1 MKTPAIPAA
10 VEWRNGLVLEPAH
23 FLKADSRAAR
33 LAHMAA
39 LSAEPWPWGFGLV
52 NVDQTALAS
61 AQLRID
67 CEGVLPSGTPFSRR
81 QLTASLPEGEDGDRR
96 TYQVVMADDHSI
108 ALSAGEGAPA
118 ENILPVAQLV
128 FRGGVWN
135 ELPDWSPPTYLLGAD
150 HPMRLDMTRQ
160 LGALAALAAGFMTT
174 LRLPRAE
181 NRPAAHVLGNVATQL
196 VQGVGVMEALLA
208 APMVSPGRL
217 GIEAIRLALGV
228 RAAIG
233 NFERLDAGWDP
244 ADQRASMRRLLYAT
258 ESAASGIGLPFR
270 ASPFRTV
277 DGGDTLL
284 VEGVPSEAL
293 LFAIEASRPG
303 ELIAARTWFEGAA
316 LAAPDRLQE
325 AFSLRVAG
333 CPRFPLERD
342 PRTGVASGA
351 LLALYQ
357 VENDATWRDD
367 GGSLALG
374 AKTPPP
380 PDSSFSI
387 FVPEDSKTEA
397 MPVNGF
403 SNTAVDARGS
413 AAAANATSTGAFAPP
428 SWAGTMVPGGK

>member
-10 VEWRNGLVLEPAH
+10 VEWRNGMVLEPTH
-23 FLKADSRAAR
+23 FLQTDSRAAT

-39 LSAEPWPWGFGLV
+39 LAAEPWAWGFGLV
-52 NVDQTALAS
+52 NVDETALAS
-61 AQLRID
+61 GQLRID
-67 CEGVLPSGTPFSRR
+67 CEGVFPNGTPFPRR
-81 QLTASLPEGEDGDRR
+81 QLTVALPEGEDADHR

-108 ALSAGEGAPA
+108 ALSAGEGVPA
-118 ENILPVAQLV
+118 ADVLPVSRLV
-128 FRGGVWN
+128 FRNGVWN
-135 ELPDWSPPTYLLGAD
+135 ELLDWSPPTYLLGAD
-150 HPMRLDMTRQ
+150 HSMRLDMTRQ
-160 LGALAALAAGFMTT
+160 LGSLAALAAGFMTT

-181 NRPAAHVLGNVATQL
+181 SRPAAHMLGNVAAQL

-217 GIEAIRLALGV
+217 GIEAVRLALGV

-233 NFERLDAGWDP
+233 DFERLDAGWDP
-244 ADQRASMRRLLYAT
+244 ADQRGSMRRLLYAT

-270 ASPFRTV
+270 ASPFRTI

-293 LFAIEASRPG
+293 LLAIEASRSG
-303 ELIAARTWFEGAA
+303 DLIAARTWFEGAA

-333 CPRFPLERD
+333 CPRFSLERD
-342 PRTGVASGA
+342 PRTGVASGP

-357 VENDATWRDD
+357 VEHDAIWRDD

-380 PDSSFSI
+380 ANSSFSI
-387 FVPEDSKTEA
+387 FVPEDPKAEQI
-397 MPVNGF
+397 PVNGI
-403 SNTAVDARGS
+403 SNTAVVPNGS
-413 AAAANATSTGAFAPP
+413 TTAASPAPAAAFASP
-428 SWAGTMVPGGK
+428 SWAGAMVPGGK